1 MSQVSKILTL
11 GKMVELLKAQSFTT
25 KDQLLKSYSTEYGI
39 ISERTLQRDLKK
51 LRDEFYI
58 EVSYSRSQKGYFIE
72 EDSYSYIDTL
82 LQFSS
87 IVRTTQVMERVVSA
101 GDAQVDILDVTE
113 YGDAK
118 GAYWI
123 EDCIEAVTQQKNI
136 NIDYHPFGKETM
148 SYDMS
153 PWLVK
158 FSKGRWY
165 VFGYV
170 SEKGERVLAMDR
182 IQKMEM
188 SKTKYRAPTKDPKS
202 IFKNSLG
209 VWYSDRV
216 EEVVI
221 RYHSSIVPYQETLPL
236 HESQKWVAS
245 HENGDVTFSYQLNVN
260 QDLINALMVWAG
272 DITVISPPELKEKIL
287 AVAEKIQK
295 NNL

>member
-11 GKMVELLKAQSFTT
+11 GKMVELLKSQPFTS
-25 KDQLLKSYSTEYGI
+25 KEQLIKSYSSEYGA

-51 LRDEFYI
+51 LREEFYI
-58 EVSYSRSQKGYFIE
+58 EVSYSRSHHGYFIE
-72 EDSYSYIDTL
+72 EDSYSFIDTL

-87 IVRTTQVMERVVSA
+87 IVRTTNVMERVVSG

-123 EDCIEAVTQQKNI
+123 EDCIEAITRKTNI
-136 NIDYHPFGKETM
+136 LIHYHPFGKETM
-148 SYDMS
+148 AYNMS

-165 VFGYV
+165 VFGQV
-170 SEKGERVLAMDR
+170 AEKGERVLAMDR
-182 IQKMEM
+182 IQKIETVETPYQNP
-188 SKTKYRAPTKDPKS
+188 KKDPKS
-202 IFKNSLG
+202 VFKNSLG
-209 VWYSDRV
+209 VWYGEEV

-221 RYHSSIVPYQETLPL
+221 RFKAPVVPYQKTLPL
-236 HESQKWVAS
+236 HPTQKLITS
-245 HENGDVTFSYQLNVN
+245 HENGDATFSYELNVN

-272 DITVISPPELKEKIL
+272 DITVVSPLSLKEKIV
-287 AVAEKIQK
+287 AVAERIKK
-295 NNL
+295 NNQ